1 MIGDSSLQAQNLE
14 VADERDT
21 IVAIKTA

>member
-1 MIGDSSLQAQNLE
+1 MIGDSLLQAQNLE